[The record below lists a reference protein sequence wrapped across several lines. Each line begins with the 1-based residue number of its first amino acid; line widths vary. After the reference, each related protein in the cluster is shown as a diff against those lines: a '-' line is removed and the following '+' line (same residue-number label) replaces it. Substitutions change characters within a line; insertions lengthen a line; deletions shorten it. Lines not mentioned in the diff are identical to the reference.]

1 VRITVHL
8 LPTRKE
14 TVVLDLPDG
23 ATVDGAIRALGLV
36 PDGWLAIRCGDPL
49 PLDEELL
56 DGNELKLVSVV
67 SGG

>member
-1 VRITVHL
+1 MRVTVHL

-14 TVVLDLPDG
+14 TVILDLPDG
-23 ATVDGAIRALGLV
+23 ATVEVAIRALGLM
-36 PDGWLAIRCGDPL
+36 PDGWLAIRYGDPL

-56 DGNELKLVSVV
+56 DGDELKLVSVV